1 METLAMSL
9 IKYWTAESN
18 NYLDKFQQNVT
29 SDILKIHLEKYGENA
44 THFHANPWC
53 LTPEWEVAWTCPAK
67 ETNQTK
73 DQYFYYYYDHHFQLL
88 TRKPGDFI
96 QGVIPVSYRYLYQPF
111 YVIIFQKLLVSPCLY
126 PCFLGY

>member
-1 METLAMSL
+1 MSL

-96 QGVIPVSYRYLYQPF
+96 
-111 YVIIFQKLLVSPCLY
+111 
-126 PCFLGY
+126 